1 MTFKI
6 LSFDGGGIRGVLS
19 ARILQEVER
28 QILEK
33 KGKALHQYFDMIA
46 GTSTG
51 SILTAGVAKGLT
63 SAEIIQIYKDSGESI
78 FPSKIRVPFLTALK
92 EGVVP
97 GKGYKYS
104 HEGLEKALRKEF
116 KDIPI
121 GDFPPIDEGQTQKP
135 IILILAYDTLYRNTT
150 FFTNFHPELGERW
163 FDKIPLWK
171 ICICSSSAPTY
182 FPPYKLEPQDK
193 EIGQWN
199 FPHIDGGVSAN
210 NPSLAAIS
218 QALSI
223 SQSKDVPEEVK
234 IKYNLNNVQLQD
246 ISLLSIGTGQS
257 GNPYTYEE
265 VEKWSVLRLVSHL
278 VDIFMEPKGE
288 IDSRICQQL
297 MGGLESE
304 RYLRL
309 QFELNE
315 KFAAKE
321 GESWQDARERLNK
334 KERKNKFTNK
344 PLTEE
349 MDKVEAIDSLMEAAQ
364 AFLENGRTY
373 YARSNTFSKNAT
385 DGPPVK
391 EAIAKF
397 IDAN

>member
-28 QILEK
+28 QIKEK
-33 KGKALHQYFDMIA
+33 TGKALPEYFDMIA

-63 SAEIIQIYKDSGESI
+63 STEIIQIYKDSGESI

-104 HEGLEKALRKEF
+104 HEGLENALREVLG
-116 KDIPI
+116 DTPI
-121 GDFPPIDEGQTQKP
+121 SKIESP

-150 FFTNFHPELGERW
+150 FFTNCHPELGERW
-163 FDKIPLWK
+163 FDPIPLWK
-171 ICICSSSAPTY
+171 ICVCSSSAPTY
-182 FPPYKLEPQDK
+182 FPPYQLESQK
-193 EIGQWN
+193 EIGQWF
-199 FPHIDGGVSAN
+199 FPHIDGGVCAN

-234 IKYNLNNVQLQD
+234 QKYNLNNVQLQD

-257 GNPYTYEE
+257 GNPFTYEE
-265 VEKWSVLRLVSHL
+265 VKGWSVLRLVSHL

-288 IDSRICQQL
+288 IDSRICQLL
-297 MGGLESE
+297 MGGLESD

-321 GESWQDARERLNK
+321 GETWQDARVRLAEK
-334 KERKNKFTNK
+334 DRKNKFTNK
-344 PLTEE
+344 HLTEE
-349 MDKVEAIDSLMEAAQ
+349 MDKVEAIDSLIEAAE
-364 AFLENGRTY
+364 AFLDTGRTY
-373 YARSNTFSKNAT
+373 YTRANTLSAKAI

-397 IDAN
+397 IEVN

>member
-28 QILEK
+28 QIKEK
-33 KGKALHQYFDMIA
+33 TGKALPEYFDMIA

-104 HEGLEKALRKEF
+104 HEGLENALREQF
-116 KDIPI
+116 GDTPI
-121 GDFPPIDEGQTQKP
+121 SQIESP

-150 FFTNFHPELGERW
+150 FFTNCHPELGERW
-163 FDKIPLWK
+163 FDPIPLWK
-171 ICICSSSAPTY
+171 ICVCSSSAPTY
-182 FPPYKLEPQDK
+182 FPPYQLESQK
-193 EIGQWN
+193 EIGQWF

-234 IKYNLNNVQLQD
+234 QKYKLNNVQLQD

-257 GNPYTYEE
+257 GNPFTYEE
-265 VEKWSVLRLVSHL
+265 VKGWSVLRLVSHL

-288 IDSRICQQL
+288 IDSRICQLL
-297 MGGLESE
+297 MGGLESD

-321 GESWQDARERLNK
+321 GETWQDARVRLAEK
-334 KERKNKFTNK
+334 DRKNKFTNK

-349 MDKVEAIDSLMEAAQ
+349 MDKVEAIDSLIEAAE
-364 AFLENGRTY
+364 AFLDTGRTY
-373 YARSNTFSKNAT
+373 YTRANTLSAKAI